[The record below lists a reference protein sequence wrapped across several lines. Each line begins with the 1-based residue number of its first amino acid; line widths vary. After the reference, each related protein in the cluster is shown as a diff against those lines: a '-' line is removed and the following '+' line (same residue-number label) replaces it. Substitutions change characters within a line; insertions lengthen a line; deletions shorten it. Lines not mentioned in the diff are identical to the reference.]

1 MCDLIIGQKGSTLD
15 VYSVLLLLLLGVLS
29 VKLKMSSLNLLACFL
44 LFVTSA
50 VAAST
55 GEQDFK
61 VLL

>member
-1 MCDLIIGQKGSTLD
+1 MCGLIIGQKGSTLD
-15 VYSVLLLLLLGVLS
+15 AYSVLLLLLGVLS
-29 VKLKMSSLNLLACFL
+29 VKLKMPSLNLLACFL

>member
-1 MCDLIIGQKGSTLD
+1 MLGLILGQKGSTLD
-15 VYSVLLLLLLGVLS
+15 VYSVLLLLLGVLS

-55 GEQDFK
+55 GEQYF
-61 VLL
+61 